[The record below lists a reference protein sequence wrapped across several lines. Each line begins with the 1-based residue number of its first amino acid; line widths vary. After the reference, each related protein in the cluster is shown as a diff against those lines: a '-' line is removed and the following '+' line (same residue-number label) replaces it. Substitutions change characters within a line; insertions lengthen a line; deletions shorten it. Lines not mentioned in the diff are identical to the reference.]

1 MNRDCIRTGAASAPS
16 RHPGI
21 MACDVFQV
29 LQAFGSLLRSAWLGW
44 AAMGI
49 VGTIATQAASADPT
63 VLRVG
68 VTPKSPP
75 MIFKQGGQIVGVE
88 ADLAGALGQ
97 ALGRRV
103 VFVEEDWENLIDTLC
118 EDRIDIIMSGM
129 SITQARR
136 YRIAFTNPYLQVG
149 QMALTRSGEQYSYL
163 MNLASQA
170 KNGVGVKAGTTAE
183 FLVRQEFPQ
192 LKRKYFKSGEDAAA
206 ALVKKKI
213 DLFISDVPQIWYLA
227 GLYEAKGLAVMPT
240 VLSQD
245 VLGWGVRRADTQLLD
260 EANAFLQRAQENGEL
275 RRTFSKWMPG
285 FR

>member
-1 MNRDCIRTGAASAPS
+1 
-16 RHPGI
+16 
-21 MACDVFQV
+21 
-29 LQAFGSLLRSAWLGW
+29 
-44 AAMGI
+44 
-49 VGTIATQAASADPT
+49 
-63 VLRVG
+63 
-68 VTPKSPP
+68 

-88 ADLAGALGQ
+88 ADLASALGQ

-103 VFVEEDWENLIDTLC
+103 VFVEEDWGKLIDALC
-118 EDRIDIIMSGM
+118 EERTDIIMSGM

-163 MNLASQA
+163 MNLASQV

-192 LKRKYFKSGEDAAA
+192 LKRKYYKTGEDAAA
-206 ALVKKKI
+206 ALMKKKI
-213 DLFISDVPQIWYLA
+213 DLFISDVPQVWYLA

-240 VLSQD
+240 VLSQE
-245 VLGWGVRRADTQLLD
+245 VLGWGVRRVDTQLLD
-260 EANAFLQRAQENGEL
+260 AANAFLQKAQENGEL

>member
-1 MNRDCIRTGAASAPS
+1 MIKDFSQARVASCGFPHRGMAAFKK
-16 RHPGI
+16 
-21 MACDVFQV
+21 VQV
-29 LQAFGSLLRSAWLGW
+29 LGSVRSFPRIAALACAALGL
-44 AAMGI
+44 A
-49 VGTIATQAASADPT
+49 VEFPTQAAPPDPT
-63 VLRVG
+63 ALRVG
-68 VTPKSPP
+68 VDPKSPP

-103 VFVEEDWENLIDTLC
+103 VFVEEDWGNLIDALC
-118 EDRIDIIMSGM
+118 EERIDIIMSGM

-149 QMALTRSGEQYSYL
+149 QMALTRNGEQYSYL

-192 LKRKYFKSGEDAAA
+192 LKRKYYKSGEDAAA
-206 ALVKKKI
+206 ALMKKKI
-213 DLFISDVPQIWYLA
+213 DLFISDVPQVWYLA

-240 VLSQD
+240 VLSQE

-260 EANAFLQRAQENGEL
+260 SANAFLQKAQETGEL
-275 RRTFSKWMPG
+275 RRTLSKWMPG

>member
-1 MNRDCIRTGAASAPS
+1 MNRDCIRTNAASS
-16 RHPGI
+16 LFRHQSLLTRELL
-21 MACDVFQV
+21 QV
-29 LQAFGSLLRSAWLGW
+29 LQVFVALLRSAWIGC

-49 VGTIATQAASADPT
+49 AGTLTTQAASADPT

-68 VTPKSPP
+68 VNPKSPP

-103 VFVEEDWENLIDTLC
+103 VFVEEDWENLIDALC

-170 KNGVGVKAGTTAE
+170 KNGVGVKPGTTAE

-240 VLSQD
+240 VLSQE

-260 EANAFLQRAQENGEL
+260 AANSFLQKEQENGEL

>member
-1 MNRDCIRTGAASAPS
+1 M
-16 RHPGI
+16 
-21 MACDVFQV
+21 
-29 LQAFGSLLRSAWLGW
+29 
-44 AAMGI
+44 
-49 VGTIATQAASADPT
+49 ATQAASADPT

-68 VTPKSPP
+68 VTPTSPP

-103 VFVEEDWENLIDTLC
+103 VFVEEDWGNLIDALC
-118 EDRIDIIMSGM
+118 EDRIDIVMSGM

-192 LKRKYFKSGEDAAA
+192 LKRKYYKSGEDAAV

-213 DLFISDVPQIWYLA
+213 DLFISDVPQVWYLA
-227 GLYEAKGLAVMPT
+227 GLYEAKGLAVMPA
-240 VLSQD
+240 VLSKE
-245 VLGWGVRRADTQLLD
+245 VLGWGVRRTDTQLLD
-260 EANAFLQRAQENGEL
+260 SANAFLQKAQENGEL
-275 RRTFSKWMPG
+275 RRIFSKWMPG

>member
-1 MNRDCIRTGAASAPS
+1 MVSS
-16 RHPGI
+16 LFRHRGVVAYEAI
-21 MACDVFQV
+21 QLLRA
-29 LQAFGSLLRSAWLGW
+29 LGSLLKNAPLACAVLGI
-44 AAMGI
+44 A
-49 VGTIATQAASADPT
+49 GTLATQAASADPT

-68 VTPKSPP
+68 VSPKSPP
-75 MIFKQGGQIVGVE
+75 MIFKQAGQIVGVE
-88 ADLAGALGQ
+88 ADLASALGQ

-103 VFVEEDWENLIDTLC
+103 VFVEEDWGNLIDALC
-118 EDRIDIIMSGM
+118 EERVDIIMSGM

-163 MNLASQA
+163 MNLASQV

-192 LKRKYFKSGEDAAA
+192 LKLKYYKSGEDAAA
-206 ALVKKKI
+206 ALMKKKI
-213 DLFISDVPQIWYLA
+213 DLFISDVPQVWYLA

-240 VLSQD
+240 VLSQE
-245 VLGWGVRRADTQLLD
+245 VLGWGVRRVDTQLLD
-260 EANAFLQRAQENGEL
+260 AANAFLQKAQENGEL

>member
-1 MNRDCIRTGAASAPS
+1 
-16 RHPGI
+16 

-170 KNGVGVKAGTTAE
+170 KNGVGVKPGTTAE

-240 VLSQD
+240 VLSQE

-260 EANAFLQRAQENGEL
+260 AANSFLQKEQENGEL